1 MNEEIRKKLISL
13 SDEKYKEFN
22 SKLCP
27 GIKNI
32 IGVRIPIIKKLAKEY
47 KDKDVYSYMNSNDE
61 IYFEEIMLKGVLIG
75 YLKKDINE
83 IFSLLENFIP
93 KINNW
98 AICDTTVANL
108 KIINK
113 NKKETLKFIEKYL
126 KSDNE
131 FEVRFALIVLLD
143 YFIEKEYLDYIFT
156 NVEKIKLDKYYVK
169 MAIAWL
175 LSICYIKYKEETMYF
190 LNNTNLDK
198 WTFNKTIQKIIE
210 SRRITD
216 EEKEKL
222 KKLKKY
228 EVVR

>member
-1 MNEEIRKKLISL
+1 MTEEIRNKLL
-13 SDEKYKEFN
+13 LLQDEKYKEFN

-27 GIKNI
+27 GTSNI
-32 IGVRIPIIKKLAKEY
+32 LGVRIPLIKKLAKEY
-47 KDKDVYSYMNSNDE
+47 KDEYIKDITSYILLDDEVYN
-61 IYFEEIMLKGVLIG
+61 EEVMLKGLLIG

-108 KIINK
+108 KIINN
-113 NKKETLKFIEKYL
+113 NKEKTLKFIEKYL
-126 KSDNE
+126 KSNNE

-143 YFIEKEYLDYIFT
+143 YFIEKEYLNYIFT
-156 NVEKIKLDKYYVK
+156 SVEKIKLDKYYVK

-175 LSICYIKYKEETMYF
+175 LSICYIKYKEETLTF

-210 SRRITD
+210 SRRIND
-216 EEKEKL
+216 KEKEKL
-222 KKLKKY
+222 KKLKKK
-228 EVVR
+228 

>member
-222 KKLKKY
+222 KKLKK
-228 EVVR
+228 

>member
-1 MNEEIRKKLISL
+1 MTEEIRNKLL
-13 SDEKYKEFN
+13 LLQDEKYKEFN

-32 IGVRIPIIKKLAKEY
+32 IGVRIPLIKKLAKEY
-47 KDKDVYSYMNSNDE
+47 KYQDMSTYIISNDE
-61 IYFEEIMLKGVLIG
+61 IYFEEIMLKGLLIG

-108 KIINK
+108 KIINN
-113 NKKETLKFIEKYL
+113 NKEKTLKFIEKYL
-126 KSDNE
+126 KSNNE

-143 YFIEKEYLDYIFT
+143 YFIEKEYLNYIFT
-156 NVEKIKLDKYYVK
+156 SVEKIKLDKYYVK

-175 LSICYIKYKEETMYF
+175 LSICYIKYKEETLTF

-210 SRRITD
+210 SRRIND
-216 EEKEKL
+216 KEKEKL
-222 KKLKKY
+222 KKLKKK
-228 EVVR
+228 

>member
-126 KSDNE
+126 KSNNE

-156 NVEKIKLDKYYVK
+156 SVEKIKLDKYYVK

-222 KKLKKY
+222 KKLKK
-228 EVVR
+228 